1 MAIQIFQPKLDNNRR
16 IIVISDILGNY
27 DAFTRLLEK
36 AKYTRED
43 YLILLGNLVE
53 RGPESLR
60 TLRYIMELSASRR
73 VFAVTGDMDLLSREV
88 FRADRNHEL
97 LQYVLRNHSLVRDMC
112 AELGIRLAPDVNMHS
127 IKLELREVYA
137 AELEFLMNLPHV
149 IETPNFVFAHA
160 QILPGDIAEMEPRDV
175 YRADAFLSKGFS
187 FDRYVVVGH
196 WPTLRYKEY
205 KRCANPIIQRAR
217 KIICVDGGMT
227 VLRDGQMNALIIPNC
242 DSEDFSFVSVD
253 DFPKKKALN
262 SQNAGLERHLI
273 QEPDNRVKILQ
284 TSGDMCYCRQEKTE
298 KNYWIPKAFLK
309 KGADGFLYT
318 EDYTDY
324 QLRVTFEDEVSVV
337 LETSRGTLIKRD
349 GVTGWYYGMLE

>member
-1 MAIQIFQPKLDNNRR
+1 MAIQIFSPKLDVNRR
-16 IIVISDILGNY
+16 IIVISDIYGNY
-27 DAFTRLLEK
+27 DAFTQLL
-36 AKYTRED
+36 AKVNYTRED

-60 TLRYIMELSASRR
+60 TLRYIMELSRSRR

-112 AELGIRLAPDVNMHS
+112 IESGIRLAPDVNMHS
-127 IKLELREVYA
+127 IKLALREQYA
-137 AELEFLMNLPHV
+137 EEFEFLLSMPHV
-149 IETPNFVFAHA
+149 IETPKFVFAHA
-160 QILPGDIAEMEPRDV
+160 QIMPGDLNEMEPREV
-175 YRADAFLSKGFS
+175 YRADAFLNKGFS

-196 WPTLRYKEY
+196 WPTLRYPEY
-205 KRCANPIIQRAR
+205 KRCANPIIQRTR

-227 VLRDGQMNALIIPNC
+227 MLRDGQLNALIIPNC
-242 DSEDFSFVSVD
+242 ESEDFSYASVD
-253 DFPKKKALN
+253 GYPKKKALN
-262 SQNAGLERHLI
+262 SQNGGLDRHLI
-273 QEPDNRVKILQ
+273 QEPDNRVKILK

-298 KNYWIPKAFLK
+298 LNFWIPKVFLTQTPN
-309 KGADGFLYT
+309 GCFT

-324 QLRVTFEDEVSVV
+324 QLRVTFGDEVSVV

-349 GVTGWYYGMLE
+349 GVTGWYYGMLQ